1 MPRRVRHEAHA
12 HRLRLVVAVRPFED
26 AVRRVV
32 VGVGAVVLRALRA
45 EGDAH
50 APVLA
55 GARHRDVR
63 VARRILHGERGLRE
77 LDDAGR
83 RHRGGQRVGT
93 VLRVLL
99 VGLRHAHV
107 VGPLRR
113 ADLHG
118 LRLVALQD
126 VGAGVRPVARAEHRH
141 PRRALHAGEFEAVVA
156 ALGARE
162 RKRVH
167 IVRRAVLALPERT
180 GGLDRPRR
188 RRRELRGG
196 VGAVERGMLRLRVR
210 AVVKRVGRVGVLVDG
225 GDARR
230 RPGLHVHRGVALG
243 VRLRELLHLARHE
256 RVVARRHERGR
267 PGRVERLLGGRD
279 ARPGEDLPAHQV
291 RGGTLHR
298 RLEDAERAA
307 CRGGRRDERI
317 GAEREA
323 LAAAVGEGSVRH
335 GHVEVDVAVR
345 GRREG
350 EPPLGRR
357 VEVAAEGVRLFR
369 ERDLARPV
377 ERVDLGRER
386 VAVRRT
392 AVGEL
397 RLHVVRH
404 AGARREDEGV
414 GPFGL
419 AQRPRRARHGTLG
432 RARVAF
438 RGGGHGRK
446 RRRRVRQRDGRCA
459 QGHGTGLIRLRV
471 LCELLAH
478 AHVEGAVRRVVRRR
492 RPGEQDV
499 LRVVRP
505 ADVLREDGSLRVVE
519 AREQVAGGAVRRED
533 ERVALLVAHD
543 AEEPFVDD
551 AVPRAALGIVL
562 APGCEFD
569 GGLADGEVGEGVVRR
584 RTRRQHGVVE
594 GEVLSPLHRHH
605 GGAVEGRNERE
616 RRRAA
621 RPVHIDLRIREEVR
635 RDAAHLRRADDG
647 SRVRHVRAKVVAP
660 PLLERQIDGVG
671 VKLILLWRVEGAVH
685 HAARNRRIGC
695 FLHGERERLVGM
707 SAGDRGLLLA
717 GEGVAPLRVAERE
730 GVVRLHLLV
739 VEAVHRDGELDA
751 LDAHRHV
758 FPVVGREEAVEAGE
772 GALAVVGLRRFA
784 CENEIFVGLT
794 VLLVGVFG
802 FHTEETDR
810 RVGAQSRHPERV
822 FLAARDCDGLRPGTV
837 VAFLQRFGEGAARRQ
852 PYGDQRARR
861 PPRPTISCS
870 CHLVLSS
877 QSVKFKNL

>member
-1 MPRRVRHEAHA
+1 M
-12 HRLRLVVAVRPFED
+12 
-26 AVRRVV
+26 
-32 VGVGAVVLRALRA
+32 
-45 EGDAH
+45 
-50 APVLA
+50 
-55 GARHRDVR
+55 
-63 VARRILHGERGLRE
+63 ARRILHGERGLRE

-83 RHRGGQRVGT
+83 RHRGGQRVGA
-93 VLRVLL
+93 VHWVRL

-126 VGAGVRPVARAEHRH
+126 VGAGVRPVVRAEHRH
-141 PRRALHAGEFEAVVA
+141 PRRALHAGEFEAVVT

-162 RKRVH
+162 REPVH
-167 IVRRAVLALPERT
+167 IVRRAVLTLPERT
-180 GGLDRPRR
+180 GGLDRPCRC
-188 RRRELRGG
+188 RRELRGG
-196 VGAVERGMLRLRVR
+196 VGAVERGILRLRVR
-210 AVVKRVGRVGVLVDG
+210 AVVERVGRVDVLVDG

-230 RPGLHVHRGVALG
+230 RPGRHVHRGVALG

-256 RVVARRHERGR
+256 RVGARRHERGR
-267 PGRVERLLGGRD
+267 PGRVERFLGGRD
-279 ARPGEDLPAHQV
+279 ARPGEDLPGHQV
-291 RGGTLHR
+291 RGGALHR

-323 LAAAVGEGSVRH
+323 LAVAVGEGPVRH
-335 GHVEVDVAVR
+335 GDVEVDVVVR

-357 VEVAAEGVRLFR
+357 VEVAAHVRLFW

-377 ERVDLGRER
+377 ERVDFGRER

-414 GPFGL
+414 GPFGF
-419 AQRPRRARHGTLG
+419 AQRPRRARHGALG

-446 RRRRVRQRDGRCA
+446 RRRRVRQRDGRRA
-459 QGHGTGLIRLRV
+459 QGHGAGLIRLRV
-471 LCELLAH
+471 LRELLAH

-533 ERVALLVAHD
+533 ERVALLVARD

-551 AVPRAALGIVL
+551 AVPRAAFGIVL
-562 APGCEFD
+562 APGREFD
-569 GGLADGEVGEGVVRR
+569 GGLADGEVGKGMIGRR
-584 RTRRQHGVVE
+584 AGRQHGVVE
-594 GEVLSPLHRHH
+594 GEVLFPLHRHH

-621 RPVHIDLRIREEVR
+621 RPVRVGLRIREEVR
-635 RDAAHLRRADDG
+635 RDAAHRPRAGDGRR
-647 SRVRHVRAKVVAP
+647 VQHVRAKVVAP
-660 PLLERQIDGVG
+660 PLLERQLNGVG
-671 VKLILLWRVEGAVH
+671 VKLILLRRVEGTVH

-695 FLHGERERLVGM
+695 FLHGERERFVGM

-717 GEGVAPLRVAERE
+717 GEGFASLRMAERE

-751 LDAHRHV
+751 PDALRHV
-758 FPVVGREEAVEAGE
+758 SPVVGREEAVEAG
-772 GALAVVGLRRFA
+772 AVAFTVGGLRLLGGRDG
-784 CENEIFVGLT
+784 IFVGLA
-794 VLLVGVFG
+794 VLPVGVFPLHAERPDPRLG
-802 FHTEETDR
+802 
-810 RVGAQSRHPERV
+810 GQPRHPERML
-822 FLAARDCDGLRPGTV
+822 LAARDRDGLLPGAV
-837 VAFLQRFGEGAARRQ
+837 IAALQRLREGVARRQ
-852 PYGDQRARR
+852 PCGDQRARR
-861 PPRPTISCS
+861 PPRPTVSCS

-877 QSVKFKNL
+877 RSVKFKNR